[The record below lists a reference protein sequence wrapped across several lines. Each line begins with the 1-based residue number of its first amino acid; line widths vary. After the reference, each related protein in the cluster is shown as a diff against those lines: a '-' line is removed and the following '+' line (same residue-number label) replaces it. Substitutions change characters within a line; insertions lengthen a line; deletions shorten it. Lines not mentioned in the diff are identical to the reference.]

1 MAGTKLVS
9 LGLIVLMSMGLAN
22 AVRVARYSSA
32 DGTGTGQGGGGGYVN
47 GGDQGLGLAPDQVI
61 VVLMVPMQVLEG
73 VVEVVELANTVG
85 LDMVQGQGQVQGLVH
100 IVKDGILAMESLLLV
115 VTVGVGEEDKP
126 EVLGI
131 PMLKDPVAA
140 PVLALAML
148 TGIGMDQVKQ
158 VQVQV
163 LMAMVMAQEI
173 VKMVGLVVVQVLDL
187 DMAMPTP
194 EFHIS

>member
-1 MAGTKLVS
+1 MA
-9 LGLIVLMSMGLAN
+9 
-22 AVRVARYSSA
+22 
-32 DGTGTGQGGGGGYVN
+32 
-47 GGDQGLGLAPDQVI
+47 GDQGLGLAPDQVI

-100 IVKDGILAMESLLLV
+100 IVKEGILAMESLLMLV
-115 VTVGVGEEDKP
+115 VPVGVGVEDKP

-148 TGIGMDQVKQ
+148 TGIGMVLMR
-158 VQVQV
+158 VQVRT
-163 LMAMVMAQEI
+163 AMEVAQEI
-173 VKMVGLVVVQVLDL
+173 VKMVAVAAVLVPEL
-187 DMAMPTP
+187 DMAMPTHK
-194 EFHIS
+194 FHISQSKVGAHRSPSLFVVVKLFVFFVPLLHFCYY

>member
-1 MAGTKLVS
+1 MVGD
-9 LGLIVLMSMGLAN
+9 LG
-22 AVRVARYSSA
+22 
-32 DGTGTGQGGGGGYVN
+32 Q
-47 GGDQGLGLAPDQVI
+47 GLAPDQVI
-61 VVLMVPMQVLEG
+61 VVLMVPMQVLEAA
-73 VVEVVELANTVG
+73 VEVVGLANTVG

-100 IVKDGILAMESLLLV
+100 IVKEGILAMESLLMLV
-115 VTVGVGEEDKP
+115 VPVGVGVEDKP

>member
-1 MAGTKLVS
+1 MV
-9 LGLIVLMSMGLAN
+9 
-22 AVRVARYSSA
+22 
-32 DGTGTGQGGGGGYVN
+32 
-47 GGDQGLGLAPDQVI
+47 GDQGLGLARDQVI

-100 IVKDGILAMESLLLV
+100 IVKDGILAMESLLMLV
-115 VTVGVGEEDKP
+115 VPVGVGVEDKP

-148 TGIGMDQVKQ
+148 TGIGMVLMR
-158 VQVQV
+158 VQVRT
-163 LMAMVMAQEI
+163 AMEVAQEI
-173 VKMVGLVVVQVLDL
+173 VKMVAVAAVLVPEL
-187 DMAMPTP
+187 DMAMPTHK
-194 EFHIS
+194 FHISQSKVGAHPRPSLFEVVELFVFFVPLLHFC